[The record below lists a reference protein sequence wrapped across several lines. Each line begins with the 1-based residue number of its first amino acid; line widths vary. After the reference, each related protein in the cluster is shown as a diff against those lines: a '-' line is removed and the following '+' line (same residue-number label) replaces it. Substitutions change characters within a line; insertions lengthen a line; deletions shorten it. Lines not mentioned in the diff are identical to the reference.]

1 MKIFSFETVGSL
13 PALYHPDLDLL
24 VISDIHLGLEG
35 TMSADGNY
43 VPKFQLEQLL
53 EDLQEAKK
61 LTEAS
66 RILVNG
72 DLKNDFSTSRFTE
85 RSEIK
90 DFLDFLDNNFEETII
105 IKGNHDAFV
114 DSTANEYDL
123 DVKNTILKTGCFSPT
138 DIFL

>member
-53 EDLQEAKK
+53 EDLLRKP
-61 LTEAS
+61 
-66 RILVNG
+66 
-72 DLKNDFSTSRFTE
+72 
-85 RSEIK
+85 RSSQRHHVY
-90 DFLDFLDNNFEETII
+90 LSMET
-105 IKGNHDAFV
+105 
-114 DSTANEYDL
+114 
-123 DVKNTILKTGCFSPT
+123 
-138 DIFL
+138 